1 MKSIVEVAKEV
12 ISGLWGNGAERVQRL
27 EAAGYDASE
36 VQRMVNAILSGE
48 IPDEED
54 EDPAEDE
61 PDALE
66 VHIPAGTEKIVL
78 IFD

>member
-12 ISGLWGNGAERVQRL
+12 IAGLWGNGAERIQRL
-27 EAAGYDASE
+27 EAAGYDAAE

-61 PDALE
+61 PDAFE
-66 VHIPAGTEKIVL
+66 VHVPADCEKIVL

>member
-12 ISGLWGNGAERVQRL
+12 IAGLWGNGAERVQRL
-27 EAAGYDASE
+27 EAAGYDAAE

-48 IPDEED
+48 IPDE

>member
-1 MKSIVEVAKEV
+1 MKSIREVAEEV
-12 ISGLWGNGAERVQRL
+12 IAGYWGNGSERIQRL

-48 IPDEED
+48 IPEED
-54 EDPAEDE
+54 EPVEDE
-61 PDALE
+61 QNAFE
-66 VHIPAGTEKIVL
+66 IHVPAGCEKITL

>member
-12 ISGLWGNGAERVQRL
+12 IAGLWGNGAERVQRL
-27 EAAGYDASE
+27 EAAGYDAAE

-48 IPDEED
+48 VPEED

-66 VHIPAGTEKIVL
+66 VHIPSGCEKIVL

>member
-1 MKSIVEVAKEV
+1 MKPIREVAEEV
-12 ISGLWGNGAERVQRL
+12 IAGLWGNGADRIRRL

-48 IPDEED
+48 IPEED
-54 EDPAEDE
+54 EPVEDE
-61 PDALE
+61 QNAFE
-66 VHIPAGTEKIVL
+66 IHIPAGCEKITL

>member
-1 MKSIVEVAKEV
+1 MKSIREVAEEV
-12 ISGLWGNGAERVQRL
+12 IAGYWSNGSERIQRL

-48 IPDEED
+48 IPEED
-54 EDPAEDE
+54 EPVEDE
-61 PDALE
+61 QNAFE
-66 VHIPAGTEKIVL
+66 IHVPAGCEKITL

>member
-1 MKSIVEVAKEV
+1 MKSIVEVAREV
-12 ISGLWGNGAERVQRL
+12 IAGLWGNGAERIQRL
-27 EAAGYDASE
+27 ESAGYDAAE

-66 VHIPAGTEKIVL
+66 VHIPAGCEKIVL